1 MGADILENIINKTTS
16 FVFYMKSGSIWKFDS
31 ENISVF
37 EYKNDVVCFRFKNSR
52 MLVIMNKEIESVSL
66 ILKEDEKSE

>member
-1 MGADILENIINKTTS
+1 MGADILKNIINKATS

-31 ENISVF
+31 ENISDF

-52 MLVIMNKEIESVSL
+52 MLVIMGKEIESVSL
-66 ILKEDEKSE
+66 VLKEEEKNE

>member
-31 ENISVF
+31 ENISVSSI
-37 EYKNDVVCFRFKNSR
+37 KT
-52 MLVIMNKEIESVSL
+52 MLCAFDSKTAEC
-66 ILKEDEKSE
+66 